1 MASLSSEASSSSS
14 LPSSSINPQKMK
26 SYKTFLASEEMIS
39 IVPNFNYKTPMNFLL
54 TQESI
59 GPLYAGQDAT
69 VPLWVALYLRRR
81 NLCRLRCPSWMTVTH
96 LKKVL
101 AHERDANKDRFSTD
115 LPFRYHEISRAI
127 LSAVGAGRSAV
138 HAASG
143 MDEEIE
149 QAEVVRVL
157 LEDIEAVR
165 QENIRSNIHE
175 ISASMGGGTTRS
187 SLNKPMPV
195 IEVTGIGSMEMSK
208 IKPFLEGAYED
219 HLKLVS
225 AGVGNRGANQNDSG
239 ERSTSSRRTV
249 STRRRDRLNLNA
261 DNVDNEMEDSIE
273 DEIPSGELNQE
284 GANDDVNESTTVSRR
299 PIRRYRS

>member
-1 MASLSSEASSSSS
+1 M
-14 LPSSSINPQKMK
+14 P
-26 SYKTFLASEEMIS
+26 
-39 IVPNFNYKTPMNFLL
+39 
-54 TQESI
+54 
-59 GPLYAGQDAT
+59 
-69 VPLWVALYLRRR
+69 
-81 NLCRLRCPSWMTVTH
+81 H

-101 AHERDANKDRFSTD
+101 AHERDANKERFSTD
-115 LPFRYHEISRAI
+115 LPFRFHEISRAV

-187 SLNKPMPV
+187 SLNKPMSV
-195 IEVTGIGSMEMSK
+195 MEVTGIGSMEMSK
-208 IKPFLEGAYED
+208 IKLFLEGAYED

-225 AGVGNRGANQNDSG
+225 AGVGNRGANTSQNNSGRG

-249 STRRRDRLNLNA
+249 STRRRERENIND
-261 DNVDNEMEDSIE
+261 DEVDNEVEDGLE
-273 DEIPSGELNQE
+273 DEIPSEELNEE
-284 GANDDVNESTTVSRR
+284 GAINDVNDSTTVSRR